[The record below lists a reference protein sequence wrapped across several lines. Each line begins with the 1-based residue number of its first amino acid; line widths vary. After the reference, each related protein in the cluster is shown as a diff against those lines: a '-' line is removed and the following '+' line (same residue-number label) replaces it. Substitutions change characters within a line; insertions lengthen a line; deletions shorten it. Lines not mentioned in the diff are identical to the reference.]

1 MKNRNQTTTSSETP
15 SSHRGFASY
24 SRDLHR
30 LLSFVPLRPYQRL
43 VLFGGSSR
51 DLAVALGKTL
61 WNGHLSI
68 VTTNQKDANTCQEA
82 IRLARLSNVS
92 VTNKTKPITLAMENS
107 LDGIIVDVDSSKNF
121 QKNFGLKTMKSW
133 LLPGGWMTVIV
144 SEPASQTQASGQNR
158 VELLS
163 SITKAATTI
172 GFRLKQERDLESS
185 FAILIFN
192 KPSIGK

>member
-15 SSHRGFASY
+15 SSHPGFASY

-30 LLSFVPLRPYQRL
+30 LLSFIPLRPYQRL
-43 VLFGGSSR
+43 ALFGGSSR

-68 VTTNQKDANTCQEA
+68 VTTNQKDTNTCQEA
-82 IRLARLSNVS
+82 IHLARLSNVS
-92 VTNKTKPITLAMENS
+92 VINKTKPITLAMENS
-107 LDGIIVDVDSSKNF
+107 LDGIIIDVDSSKNF
-121 QKNFGLKTMKSW
+121 QKTIGLKTMKSW

-144 SEPASQTQASGQNR
+144 SGPASQTQASDQNR

-185 FAILIFN
+185 FAILMFN